1 MSEEE
6 KKEIHKAAR
15 IISRIALIAGFVT
28 FLCGLLAVPYAFC
41 DALMSLPVREP
52 KYYRIVSYLHSS
64 ATIPAFA
71 YFWLI
76 AAISLNLSIAPLF
89 IEKDM
94 RSRLR
99 PLILVPA
106 GILLY
111 VAYHVLLH
119 FVWMLG
125 PP

>member
-6 KKEIHKAAR
+6 KKEVHKAAR

-41 DALMSLPVREP
+41 DALVSLPVREP
-52 KYYRIVSYLHSS
+52 KYYRIVSYLISS
-64 ATIPAFA
+64 APIPAFA

-76 AAISLNLSIAPLF
+76 AAVSLNLSIAPLF
-89 IEKDM
+89 IEKEM

-99 PLILVPA
+99 PLILVLA

-111 VAYHVLLH
+111 TVWHILLH
-119 FVWMLG
+119 FIRMLG